1 VVRLKSGGFERADAG
16 GEIAMKALLWAGV
29 AAPIIYFTTQIAAI
43 ALNPSFNFAQQQ
55 PSELGIA
62 AMHLP
67 IVANAGFIATGIA
80 FALGGLGLFAGLRG
94 VGGNA
99 IVAVLAGLT
108 LSILGFALAM
118 SGFFPLPNPLHYA
131 FGLYPVGILP
141 PLFVALGYKNG
152 GAVRWIAS
160 AGFALCVA
168 IFLSAGVGGVATED
182 NVGLFTR
189 AISVV
194 LFVTIAYVC
203 WSLTRRLRTS
213 G

>member
-1 VVRLKSGGFERADAG
+1 
-16 GEIAMKALLWAGV
+16 MKALLWAGV
-29 AAPIIYFTTQIAAI
+29 AAPVIYFGTQIAAI
-43 ALNPSFNFAQQQ
+43 ALNPSFNIAEQQ

-67 IVANAGFIATGIA
+67 IVANAGFIASGIA

-99 IVAVLAGLT
+99 ILAVLAGLT
-108 LSILGFALAM
+108 LAILGFAIAM

-141 PLFVALGYKNG
+141 PLFVALGYKG
-152 GAVRWIAS
+152 GGPARWIAF
-160 AGFALCVA
+160 AGFATCVA
-168 IFLSAGVGGVATED
+168 IFAAASFGGMATEN

-189 AISVV
+189 AISIV
-194 LFVTIAYVC
+194 LFATIAYVC
-203 WSLTRRLRTS
+203 WSLTRRLRTAGQTTAS
-213 G
+213 QSPDGLPVS

>member
-1 VVRLKSGGFERADAG
+1 VNAL
-16 GEIAMKALLWAGV
+16 GEIVMKALLWAGV
-29 AAPIIYFTTQIAAI
+29 AAPIIYFVTQIAAI
-43 ALNPSFNFAQQQ
+43 ALNPSFNFAEQQ

-67 IVANAGFIATGIA
+67 IVANAGFIASGIA
-80 FALGGLGLFAGLRG
+80 FVLGALGLSAGLRG
-94 VGGNA
+94 VGGNLILA
-99 IVAVLAGLT
+99 ALAGFT
-108 LSILGFALAM
+108 LAVLGFAIAM

-131 FGLYPVGILP
+131 FGLYPVGVLP

-152 GAVRWIAS
+152 GAARWIAL
-160 AGFALCVA
+160 AGFVLCVA
-168 IFLSAGVGGVATED
+168 IFAGASFGGMATED

-194 LFVTIAYVC
+194 LFGTIAYLC
-203 WSLTRRLRTS
+203 WSLARRLKNA